1 MAKVFPIQTN
11 FTAGQ
16 LSPRLHGRVDI
27 NKYNN
32 GLKTQ
37 KNAYSLPHG
46 GVVRRGGFRF
56 VARAGGFD
64 TATITVTDAL
74 NIAAGTTL
82 TITKVDGTTVTMT
95 GTATN
100 PTTNPNEFSVGV
112 DAASTADNISV
123 GAGGVLGINALTDL
137 TAPNPASNIVTVT
150 DQSTGLGTLSI
161 VSSDN
166 TRLTVSSPSQGKV
179 RLVRFE
185 FSVTQAYILEF
196 GDLYIRFYK
205 DNGQIESGG
214 SPVQVTTTFTEA

>member
-46 GVVRRGGFRF
+46 GVVRRGGFRY
-56 VARAGGFD
+56 VAG
-64 TATITVTDAL
+64 V
-74 NIAAGTTL
+74 
-82 TITKVDGTTVTMT
+82 K
-95 GTATN
+95 TN
-100 PTTNPNEFSVGV
+100 
-112 DAASTADNISV
+112 ST
-123 GAGGVLGINALTDL
+123 
-137 TAPNPASNIVTVT
+137 
-150 DQSTGLGTLSI
+150 
-161 VSSDN
+161 
-166 TRLTVSSPSQGKV
+166 KV

-196 GDLYIRFYK
+196 GNLYMRVIK
-205 DNGQIESGG
+205 DGGQVLSSTQKTISGATKRHAESLALD
-214 SPVQVTTTFTEA
+214 E

>member
-56 VARAGGFD
+56 VARAGSFD
-64 TATITVTDAL
+64 TATITVTDYA
-74 NIAAGTTL
+74 NISVGTTISL
-82 TITKVDGTTVTMT
+82 TKLDGATVVFTSEAIS
-95 GTATN
+95 GSAPSETN
-100 PTTNPNEFSVGV
+100 GWRPNESN
-112 DAASTADNISV
+112 DTTADNIYT
-123 GAGGVLGINALTDL
+123 AINAHADFTV
-137 TAPNPASNIVTVT
+137 ANPSANIVTVV
-150 DQSTGLGTLSI
+150 DDSTGSGSL
-161 VSSDN
+161 VAASSDG
-166 TRLTVSSPSQGKV
+166 TRLAIAHPNQGKV

-205 DNGQIESGG
+205 DNGRIESGD
-214 SPVQVTTTFTEA
+214 SPVLITTTFTEA